1 MRSRCCHREALHV
14 SAVKHSVHNAK
25 DFICRAILSFC
36 SCSPSAQRPSMQMQI
51 GQYSRA
57 LQLQLCSQALWQSLS
72 SKLPVLHGL
81 AGAPRTQLRERS
93 GALNAMLSS
102 DRASAPS

>member
-1 MRSRCCHREALHV
+1 
-14 SAVKHSVHNAK
+14 
-25 DFICRAILSFC
+25 
-36 SCSPSAQRPSMQMQI
+36 MQTLI
-51 GQYSRA
+51 EQYSGA
-57 LQLQLCSQALWQSLS
+57 LQLQLCSQALWLSLP

-81 AGAPRTQLRERS
+81 AGLPRTQSRERS